1 MDTKEQI
8 VNSAIE
14 VFKEMGYDQVSI
26 PKICEKA
33 GITKG
38 TFYYYFQNSIFLC
51 FFRYCRLKY
60 CKNCF
65 FNSIIVLN

>member
-1 MDTKEQI
+1 MDTKEKI

-14 VFKEMGYDQVSI
+14 LFKEMGYDQVSI

-38 TFYYYFQNSIFLC
+38 TFYYYFQNKGEVI
-51 FFRYCRLKY
+51 Y
-60 CKNCF
+60 
-65 FNSIIVLN
+65 